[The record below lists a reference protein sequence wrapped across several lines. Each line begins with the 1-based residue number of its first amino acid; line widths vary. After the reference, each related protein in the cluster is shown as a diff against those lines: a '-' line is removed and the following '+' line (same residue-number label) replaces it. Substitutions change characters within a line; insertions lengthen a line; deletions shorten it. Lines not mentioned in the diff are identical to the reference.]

1 MSTTGFG
8 DIDWSGTALL
18 LIDIQEDFISG
29 SLAVPTAEEIFPP
42 LISLLESTSSHDA
55 PPLTF
60 LTQDYHP
67 ADHVSFASSHAGAKP
82 FTTIEVPH
90 PSLADKTMEQVLWPD
105 HCVQSTSGAD
115 IDARVLGA
123 LQGRGTVVQK
133 GTQKNVDCY
142 SGFAWV
148 ISLAHF
154 SLCCLLFSQ
163 RGHRS

>member
-8 DIDWSGTALL
+8 NIDWSGTALL

-42 LISLLESTSSHDA
+42 LISLLESTASHDA

-90 PSLADKTMEQVLWPD
+90 PSLAGKMMEQVLWPD

-115 IDARVLGA
+115 IDARILGA

-148 ISLAHF
+148 IFPWPTFPFAVHVFLP
-154 SLCCLLFSQ
+154 
-163 RGHRS
+163 